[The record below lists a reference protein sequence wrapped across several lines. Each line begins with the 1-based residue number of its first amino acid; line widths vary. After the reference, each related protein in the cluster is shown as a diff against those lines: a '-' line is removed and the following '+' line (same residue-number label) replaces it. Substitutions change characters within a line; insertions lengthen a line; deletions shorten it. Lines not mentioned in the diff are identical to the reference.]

1 MALAHTIGNK
11 VEAAYRRGKLLEK
24 RKVMM
29 ATWADYCMGRP
40 VMLTRIARVEKAE
53 EADQADAEQEA
64 GDA

>member
-1 MALAHTIGNK
+1 
-11 VEAAYRRGKLLEK
+11 
-24 RKVMM
+24 M